1 MMSDA
6 PSSSMRT
13 MSTHNDDD
21 NSISICANCGKEGSD
36 VANTCN
42 KCNSVKYC
50 NAACKKKHRQK
61 HKKQCE
67 RRVAELHDEQ
77 LFKQPPPSDD
87 CPICFIRLPSITLI
101 QVYMACC
108 GKIICRGCIHAADE
122 RDKNSASL
130 CPFCR
135 TPPPTSIREA
145 IERYK
150 KRVELNDANAI
161 YNMGGFYAYGYHG
174 LPQNMAKALELWL
187 RAAELGHSGSYFT
200 IGEAYRRGLGVD
212 IDKEKAVHYYELA
225 AAMSGGVYARHTL
238 GKMEYE
244 AGNIDRALKHLMI
257 STNDGHKKSLQ
268 GIKQFYSN
276 GYATKEDYTEALR
289 SYQEYLDEIK
299 SQQRDAAA
307 AANADWKYY

>member
-1 MMSDA
+1 MSEL
-6 PSSSMRT
+6 T
-13 MSTHNDDD
+13 TTSTD
-21 NSISICANCGKEGSD
+21 ICANCGKD
-36 VANTCN
+36 NATNTCN
-42 KCNSVKYC
+42 KCKMIKYC
-50 NAACKKKHRQK
+50 NAACKKKHRKK
-61 HKKQCE
+61 HKKDCE
-67 RRVAELHDEQ
+67 RRVAELHDEK
-77 LFKQPPPSDD
+77 LFKQPPPVSED
-87 CPICFIRLPSITLI
+87 CPICFLRMPLLGSGQL
-101 QVYMACC
+101 YMACC
-108 GKIICRGCIHAADE
+108 GKVICCGCIHAADA

-135 TPPPTSIREA
+135 TPPPNTEEEMVEGYRKR
-145 IERYK
+145 IE
-150 KRVELNDANAI
+150 VNNDPLAF
-161 YNMGGFYAYGYHG
+161 YNMGGFYAHGQCG
-174 LPQNMAKALELWL
+174 LPRNYARALELWH

-200 IGEAYRRGLGVD
+200 IGEACRLGLGVN
-212 IDKEKAVHYYELA
+212 IDKEKAVHYCELA

-268 GIKQFYSN
+268 GIKQFYSD

-299 SQQRDAAA
+299 SEQRDAAA